1 VQTLT
6 HVLESILGLIT
17 LLGGLALQALVAVET
32 WLRTQLGLL
41 GAPPPVQTAILIAVA
56 LILLLA
62 AFRLFGGLIRV
73 AVIIVVVLI
82 AIHALMPV
90 IQP

>member
-6 HVLESILGLIT
+6 QLLESILGLIT
-17 LLGGLALQALVAVET
+17 LLGGLVLQALVAVET
-32 WLRTQLGLL
+32 WLRSQLTML
-41 GAPPPVQTAILIAVA
+41 GAPPPVQTAILVAVA
-56 LILLLA
+56 LILILA
-62 AFRLFGGLIRV
+62 AFRLFGGLIRI